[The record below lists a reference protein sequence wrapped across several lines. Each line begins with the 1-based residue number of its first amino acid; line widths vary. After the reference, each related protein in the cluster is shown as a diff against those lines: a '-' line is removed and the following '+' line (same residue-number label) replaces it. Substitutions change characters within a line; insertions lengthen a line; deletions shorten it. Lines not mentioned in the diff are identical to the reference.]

1 MKKKQ
6 IAAIIAVNQFI
17 KENESNKIGW
27 MDSGIGWMNKPRELC
42 WNK

>member
-6 IAAIIAVNQFI
+6 IAAIIAVSQFI
-17 KENESNKIGW
+17 KQEESNKIRW
-27 MDSGIGWMNKPRELC
+27 MDNRIEWMNKPRELC